1 MTPYGLQLVEM
12 GYKPGAR
19 NPEVERLDADI
30 VTGMRCSNR
39 VNGKRCGGRVRYEPY
54 HRGNS
59 YVALTVCNQCGAEKE
74 F

>member
-12 GYKPGAR
+12 GYRPGAR

-30 VTGMRCSNR
+30 VAGMRCSNR
-39 VNGKRCGGRVRYEPY
+39 VNGKRCGGQMRYEPY
-54 HRGNS
+54 HTPIS
-59 YVALTVCNQCGAEKE
+59 YVALAVCLECGEERE